1 MDPENF
7 KEYFTNLKI
16 MKNKEK
22 DTNKEKIFMLEILQD
37 LLDKDIYKVEYENF
51 NKRILELTIKDK
63 EITEEINVF
72 DNILRHIQL
81 MKTHSKPSDGKK
93 KRSKRKKY

>member
-1 MDPENF
+1 MDSENF
-7 KEYFTNLKI
+7 IEYYYTNLKD

-37 LLDKDIYKVEYENF
+37 LLLDKDKVEYENF

-72 DNILRHIQL
+72 DNILKQIQFI
-81 MKTHSKPSDGKK
+81 KTHSKPAKDGKK
-93 KRSKRKKY
+93 KTKF